1 MTQDAIVPPD
11 DKAEIVDIAR
21 KMVELAT
28 MKFEY
33 RLKGFEKGPIVFEKL
48 TEIDREAFNDLS
60 VRHFDTAV
68 GMHCLTES
76 TKSSM
81 LF

>member
-11 DKAEIVDIAR
+11 DKAESMDLAR
-21 KMVELAT
+21 KVVQLAT

-33 RLKGFEKGPIVFEKL
+33 RLKGFEKAPIVFEKL
-48 TEIDREAFNDLS
+48 TETDLEAFNELS

-68 GMHCLTES
+68 GMHRIT
-76 TKSSM
+76 
-81 LF
+81 